1 MALIVG
7 RQRGSCVRTANT
19 RANDLARVLAVRGA
33 GLGTVVGVTLPY
45 PGFPVGRAVAKST
58 DLVTSLVGASRAAW
72 TAPGKS
78 TPSSV
83 TVRAFTARS
92 SRRPCPVSPSAW
104 QAVTSSPRSSVEC
117 SDLAKSLAPTGLRC
131 LRHGRRDKYR
141 RPGPLQDHTTLQQ
154 PCPRRPE
161 PDARTYFIRTVGRD
175 EVIHRVPS
183 ALFEVFRAQEPGESA
198 GVTAAG
204 RSSRTT
210 GSASTC
216 TSTLS
221 PVRPFRSLWCCMPSA
236 QLAVMQLYEAP
247 ACSFRPPLDAR
258 VKRCL
263 LRQLIYGYAF
273 L

>member
-83 TVRAFTARS
+83 TVRAFTTRS

-175 EVIHRVPS
+175 EVMHRVPS
-183 ALFEVFRAQEPGESA
+183 ALFEVFRAPEPGNRRASRA
-198 GVTAAG
+198 RAALRG
-204 RSSRTT
+204 PRDPRVP
-210 GSASTC
+210 A
-216 TSTLS
+216 
-221 PVRPFRSLWCCMPSA
+221 RQRSLPCVRFAPFGVVCQALSLLSCSYMRH
-236 QLAVMQLYEAP
+236 QLAR
-247 ACSFRPPLDAR
+247 FGRPWMP
-258 VKRCL
+258 
-263 LRQLIYGYAF
+263 G
-273 L
+273 